1 MVPGVDLCKV
11 TYPCPCPSLSVQL
24 TPNRSW
30 DSNRTGIG
38 KNHALKKR
46 DPCGAHFLMS
56 MQKGWRGQG
65 AVEVHV
71 AFEPPI
77 NKHGLLLLPCQALSQ
92 KRLGVSF
99 RPAPSPLPPEI
110 HN

>member
-46 DPCGAHFLMS
+46 DPCGAHVLHPSTS
-56 MQKGWRGQG
+56 MVF
-65 AVEVHV
+65 A
-71 AFEPPI
+71 AA
-77 NKHGLLLLPCQALSQ
+77 LPGIIPKTVRS
-92 KRLGVSF
+92 
-99 RPAPSPLPPEI
+99 
-110 HN
+110 